1 MFFFSLIPNSLRSLS
16 FLTLNENVER
26 FLSFSTFPKQY
37 IKKNKNNR
45 KQKNSGSQLVTRP
58 VIKMLPPGK

>member
-16 FLTLNENVER
+16 FLTSNENVER

-37 IKKNKNNR
+37 IKKK
-45 KQKNSGSQLVTRP
+45 KKFWVTAGH
-58 VIKMLPPGK
+58 KTSN

>member
-37 IKKNKNNR
+37 IKK
-45 KQKNSGSQLVTRP
+45 KQKKKTKKILGHSWSQDQ
-58 VIKMLPPGK
+58 

>member
-16 FLTLNENVER
+16 FLTSNENVER

-37 IKKNKNNR
+37 IKKK
-45 KQKNSGSQLVTRP
+45 KKNSGSQLVTRP

>member
-37 IKKNKNNR
+37 IKKK
-45 KQKNSGSQLVTRP
+45 KILGHSWSQDQ
-58 VIKMLPPGK
+58 